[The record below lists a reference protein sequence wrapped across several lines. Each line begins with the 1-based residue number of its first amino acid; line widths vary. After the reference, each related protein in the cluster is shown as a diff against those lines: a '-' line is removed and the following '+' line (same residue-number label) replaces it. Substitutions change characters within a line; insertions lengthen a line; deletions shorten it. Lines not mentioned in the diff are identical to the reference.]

1 MQAGN
6 PHDLEQQQF
15 ALGFGR
21 VQLRH
26 LYFETGIRD
35 FDERNVNRL
44 KLVFRTE
51 GCHRDNPVNFIPALV
66 SKADLE
72 QSSNTR
78 GHPAELLLPP
88 DRRLLCLHGKH
99 RILAA
104 KAVLPLHDQWWTLAF
119 YDEGMPH
126 AVRESMIQQYTNE
139 LRFSDGDIFRFYRRA
154 QQANDQK
161 AVNKWLARLSA
172 SKKRNLMQLE
182 KADHGRLIAALDALM
197 PFVGLWQGFQL
208 GAMNRIMP
216 MRELSIYLSRILHFW
231 NSVMEDFE
239 PSELTPQTVLALHL
253 RAPLFSLADSEDI
266 RNALKL
272 TLVSVGEHKRYKLF
286 PRLAEPAQ
294 RERILQRLLSCPR
307 ILSFHSFFQ
316 DTIYLEACH
325 SAMRNLLPTR
335 QAYHNSFEAAFRDIF
350 TGCDASFYESHLQLW
365 LYSMRHMS
373 ELSDNITAQA
383 RKDRS
388 RKPPVKSIVKA
399 SRVDAFAAFA
409 RNLGYEVIKGE
420 RGDEIGTNPPESD
433 ISVALGRPALSTDLV
448 DVALKARC
456 NRPFE
461 RSYLSDR
468 KYMFP
473 KYVLSKEVQEKCQY
487 VTTFA
492 VARDIVHSFWNPP
505 GATLSDEATR
515 ESPVQETASQPEAMS
530 ATGLREA
537 DRARMTPLEIF
548 ADEMDVSTLDNTT
561 FETPAQGDVSEAPVL
576 EEVDTT
582 HAISASQAGI
592 TGDQRMSGQG
602 DLTRESTERQ
612 EAEADLYE
620 EDETQTNKGS
630 SVGTHAVVEAVPSA
644 GGRKRAPDVTAGETR
659 RVTDRSEDVIE
670 RSQRALDGCPDAWC
684 VVDSSLQCH
693 IGTGLALS
701 DSRKLHAILNKYV
714 KAYHHLRLYQNSSGR
729 TLTVSRGDNS
739 ATAFRAL
746 QLEQPYRILLVT
758 PRSTTRWD
766 YLFVYSKG
774 VQHVL
779 AWQKTGDPDC
789 RKLVLI
795 HGQTEAI
802 AWEKMIR
809 VKTVSDPRKGV
820 LHEGSEQVESDAA
833 YQQRLDAER
842 SGWSEITIVFERT
855 TNPVQV
861 SFECANDEWDQF
873 LTDKSDFIWEEL

>member
-1 MQAGN
+1 MES
-6 PHDLEQQQF
+6 L
-15 ALGFGR
+15 
-21 VQLRH
+21 
-26 LYFETGIRD
+26 T
-35 FDERNVNRL
+35 
-44 KLVFRTE
+44 
-51 GCHRDNPVNFIPALV
+51 
-66 SKADLE
+66 
-72 QSSNTR
+72 SS
-78 GHPAELLLPP
+78 
-88 DRRLLCLHGKH
+88 
-99 RILAA
+99 
-104 KAVLPLHDQWWTLAF
+104 
-119 YDEGMPH
+119 GMPH

-161 AVNKWLARLSA
+161 AVNKWLARLSV

-216 MRELSIYLSRILHFW
+216 MRELSVYLSRILHFW
-231 NSVMEDFE
+231 NFVMEDFE

-253 RAPLFSLADSEDI
+253 RAPLFSLADSDDI

-272 TLVSVGEHKRYKLF
+272 TQV
-286 PRLAEPAQ
+286 
-294 RERILQRLLSCPR
+294 

-325 SAMRNLLPTR
+325 SAMRNLLPSR

-373 ELSDNITAQA
+373 ELSGNIAAQA

-388 RKPPVKSIVKA
+388 RKPPVKSTVKA

-420 RGDEIGTNPPESD
+420 QGDEVVKSPPESD
-433 ISVALGRPALSTDLV
+433 ISIALGRPALSTDLV
-448 DVALKARC
+448 DVTLKARC

-492 VARDIVHSFWNPP
+492 VARDVVHSFWNPP
-505 GATLSDEATR
+505 GPTLSDEATR

-537 DRARMTPLEIF
+537 DRAIMTPLEIP
-548 ADEMDVSTLDNTT
+548 ADEMDVSTRDYTT
-561 FETPAQGDVSEAPVL
+561 FETPAQRNISETPVL
-576 EEVDTT
+576 EEVATT
-582 HAISASQAGI
+582 YAISASHAGV
-592 TGDQRMSGQG
+592 TGHQRMSGQG
-602 DLTRESTERQ
+602 DLTQESTERQ

-620 EDETQTNKGS
+620 EDETQTNKDS
-630 SVGTHAVVEAVPSA
+630 SVGTHAVVEAGPSA
-644 GGRKRAPDVTAGETR
+644 GGRKRAPDVAAGETR
-659 RVTDRSEDVIE
+659 RVMDRSEDVVV
-670 RSQRALDGCPDAWC
+670 RSRRALDGCPDAWC

-693 IGTGLALS
+693 IRTGLALS
-701 DSRKLHAILNKYV
+701 DSRKLDAILSKYV

-766 YLFVYSKG
+766 YLFVYSEG

-795 HGQTEAI
+795 HGQTEVI
-802 AWEKMIR
+802 AWEKLIR
-809 VKTVSDPRKGV
+809 VKKVSDPRKGV
-820 LHEGSEQVESDAA
+820 LHEGSAQFESDAA

-842 SGWSEITIVFERT
+842 SGWSEITIVFEKT

-861 SFECANDEWDQF
+861 SFECANDEWDHF